1 MLVKK
6 ERLRP
11 LTIKDNVWTGI
22 FSAILSI
29 FFLFTNEYELALSC
43 ALISGFT
50 LLFALFRKYIN
61 DVLPLSINWLFFLL
75 LLFAGISTGVT
86 IAQDINQSAQQKEM
100 CGQVE
105 NIYIPQRRGIETFDL
120 VNKQQRLNGLPYFRY
135 KNQIHEA
142 SNQICVIYS
151 HAEKWNKNPY
161 IHMVKA
167 NQTGYSK

>member
-1 MLVKK
+1 MSVKE

-11 LTIKDNVWTGI
+11 LTIESNVWAGI
-22 FSAILSI
+22 LFAFFSIW
-29 FFLFTNEYELALSC
+29 FLFINEYSLALSWT
-43 ALISGFT
+43 LTSGFT
-50 LLFALFRKYIN
+50 LLFAWLRKCIN

-75 LLFAGISTGVT
+75 LFFAGIWIGVT
-86 IAQDINQSAQQKEM
+86 IGQDINRSAQQKEM

-120 VNKQQRLNGLPYFRY
+120 VNKQQRLNALPYFSY

-142 SNQICVIYS
+142 DNQICVIYS

-161 IHMVKA
+161 IHMLKA
-167 NQTGYSK
+167 NKTRYSE